1 MKKDENQEDMKIIIL
16 RNLTKVLRRKL
27 EINREALK
35 RDQILI
41 TKLKNENARLKK
53 KLKEK
58 EGGKNEL
65 CNN

>member
-53 KLKEK
+53 KLKE
-58 EGGKNEL
+58 GGKNEL